1 MKWPLSIRVW
11 FSLRR
16 AVKLLSPVGRMAVQ
30 AFVKSQK
37 QNGGYSGPGGGVEPY
52 YTQFGVLLE
61 QALKGCWIPRMR
73 PLVVSFGKE
82 EKDGGVYPL
91 FFSFL
96 NQELRLNRPSKE
108 KLVRELQAFR
118 AEKGGYAQ
126 TLQRPEPTTNATCA
140 ALAMLWQVGA
150 ADEESLQWLSDLQDE
165 TGGFRANPE
174 APIPDLLS
182 TGVAAF
188 TLHLCGKKPKVEVA
202 DFVESHWLENG
213 GFAPTL
219 LDEYSDVEYVFYGL
233 LALGSR

>member
-1 MKWPLSIRVW
+1 MKWPLSIQVW

-37 QNGGYSGPGGGVEPY
+37 QKGGYAGPGGQVEPY

-61 QALKGCWIPRMR
+61 QALKGSLIPRML

-82 EKDGGVYPL
+82 EKADGVYPL
-91 FFSFL
+91 FFRFL

-108 KLVRELQAFR
+108 KTVRELQAFR
-118 AEKGGYAQ
+118 AEKGGYFQ

-140 ALAMLWQVGA
+140 ALAMLWQVGVQ
-150 ADEESLQWLSDLQDE
+150 DEESLQWLSNLQDE
-165 TGGFRANPE
+165 TGGFRANLE

-188 TLHLCGKKPKVEVA
+188 TLHLCGKQPMVEVA